1 MTEKQHYEKGKLY
14 QYNGSEFVELE
25 PSTDIKV
32 PVSEKAMDALKTVR
46 KAAQGLIGMR
56 PELSLTAS
64 AMLLTAAELPD
75 IATAVRDYGLRV
87 YSGTDTSA
95 VKKTTA
101 NDSESDIQPAA
112 PVVPEVLAM
121 PAIEVTVA
129 AEAAPES
136 TPLLRTCN

>member
-32 PVSEKAMDALKTVR
+32 PVSEKAIDALKTVR
-46 KAAQGLIGMR
+46 KAAQRLIGMR

-64 AMLLTAAELPD
+64 AMLLTAAELPG
-75 IATAVRDYGLRV
+75 IAAAVRDYGLRV

-95 VKKTTA
+95 VKQTTA
-101 NDSESDIQPAA
+101 SDSESDIQPVAT
-112 PVVPEVLAM
+112 VVPEVLATPATEM
-121 PAIEVTVA
+121 PTA

-136 TPLLRTCN
+136 SPLLRTCN